1 MMVSEDQL
9 PDPVTSE
16 QVVLFYVPSLAYIY
30 IMQITIILPGPLPI
44 R

>member
-1 MMVSEDQL
+1 MIVSEDQL

-16 QVVLFYVPSLAYIY
+16 QVVLFYVPSLAYI
-30 IMQITIILPGPLPI
+30 MQITIILAGPLPI